1 MTAAQNKVVLSYHI
15 TRGLYFQAV
24 IFAATV
30 VTLYPRAKT
39 FLKSHDSVRGLYF
52 LALIF
57 AASII

>member
-39 FLKSHDSVRGLYF
+39 FLKSPPIDPF
-52 LALIF
+52 LNVKSIF
-57 AASII
+57 ECNAF